1 MNNTTFTSSNNG
13 EAKMSI
19 PIAPGIV
26 LIFITV
32 LVTTTLLLWR
42 KYWNKLQPTHVF
54 ELSVLTGL
62 MLGGLYPTGISI
74 LQANSFEEP
83 YLVRYGG
90 RFITLSLGYLQEKID
105 KYFDILVFHL

>member
-1 MNNTTFTSSNNG
+1 MNNTTLTNSNGG
-13 EAKMSI
+13 EATISL
-19 PIAPGIV
+19 PLAPGIA
-26 LIFITV
+26 LICITV
-32 LVTTTLLLWR
+32 LVTTTLVLWR
-42 KYWNKLQPTHVF
+42 KYWDKLQPTHVF

-62 MLGGLYPTGISI
+62 MLGGLYPTGIAI